1 MIHLDCEWLLI
12 TLATAAAARA
22 ALSLA
27 LSLCRG
33 CVVNGLGAGGLSPAL
48 RCRVPVGDVEPLL
61 PRGEGAGGFISIAP
75 RTGGATTVARGAVI
89 GFVFVL
95 TRDLEGGDGDLDLD
109 WES

>member
-1 MIHLDCEWLLI
+1 MSLV
-12 TLATAAAARA
+12 
-22 ALSLA
+22 LSF
-27 LSLCRG
+27 CRG

-61 PRGEGAGGFISIAP
+61 PRGEGAGGFINIAP
-75 RTGGATTVARGAVI
+75 RTGGATTAGGGAAVKVL
-89 GFVFVL
+89 VFAL